1 MSDNPEEFRPDLAGQ
16 VALITGGSRGIGRAI
31 AEALATCG
39 AAVAIAARSVEQVTE
54 TIDAIAAAGG
64 RAVGITA
71 DVSDRQAVA
80 GMIQQVERDLGP
92 IDLLINNAATVTPLG
107 PIVEIDP
114 DEWWRSQEI
123 NIRGP
128 LLCARMVLP
137 TMCARGRGRIVNMVS
152 MAAIMPIP
160 YMSAYFHSKIALV
173 RLTEL
178 LALETQAQGVRVFS
192 VSPGT
197 VRTEM
202 VSPMM
207 DSAEGRQWTPW
218 VREQFDKAETP
229 VHRVVSLMLTIAT
242 GPADSLTGRLI
253 NAREDFQ
260 RVIERAAEVERQGL
274 YSLRIQT
281 LEGLPSPVWAVEG

>member
-1 MSDNPEEFRPDLAGQ
+1 
-16 VALITGGSRGIGRAI
+16 
-31 AEALATCG
+31 
-39 AAVAIAARSVEQVTE
+39 
-54 TIDAIAAAGG
+54 
-64 RAVGITA
+64 
-71 DVSDRQAVA
+71 
-80 GMIQQVERDLGP
+80 
-92 IDLLINNAATVTPLG
+92 
-107 PIVEIDP
+107 
-114 DEWWRSQEI
+114 
-123 NIRGP
+123 
-128 LLCARMVLP
+128 
-137 TMCARGRGRIVNMVS
+137 MVS

-178 LALETQAQGVRVFS
+178 PALETQAQGVRVFS

-202 VSPMM
+202 IGTLM

-218 VREQFDKAETP
+218 VREQFDEVETP
-229 VHRVVSLMLTIAT
+229 VHRVVSLILTIAT
-242 GPADSLTGRLI
+242 GAADSLTGRLI
-253 NAREDFQ
+253 NAREDFR